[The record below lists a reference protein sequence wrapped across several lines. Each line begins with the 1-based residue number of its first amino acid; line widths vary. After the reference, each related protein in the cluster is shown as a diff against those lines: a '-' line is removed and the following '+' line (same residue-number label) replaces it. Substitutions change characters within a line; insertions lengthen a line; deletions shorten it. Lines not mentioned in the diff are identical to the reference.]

1 MKIRDSGMPDEA
13 LWATFFDAEAILDCL
28 GFGPEGGPP
37 GLADVVDLG
46 CGYGTFTIPAAR
58 RTHGTV
64 HAFDIEA
71 AMVEVTQRKAHA
83 LGLENVVALRRDVL
97 AEGTGLASE
106 SCGYV
111 MAFNVLHTARP
122 EILLAEAFR
131 ILEPGG
137 RVAIIHWIPDPAT
150 PRGPALDIR
159 PTPERCR
166 AWLNAAG
173 FTVSEPTLALPPYHY
188 GLVGTRPG

>member
-111 MAFNVLHTARP
+111 MAFNVLPPPGPRSCWPKPSGFWGRGAASPSFTGSTT
-122 EILLAEAFR
+122 LLRRAGPRWTSA
-131 ILEPGG
+131 PHPSDAG
-137 RVAIIHWIPDPAT
+137 R
-150 PRGPALDIR
+150 G
-159 PTPERCR
+159 
-166 AWLNAAG
+166 
-173 FTVSEPTLALPPYHY
+173 
-188 GLVGTRPG
+188 